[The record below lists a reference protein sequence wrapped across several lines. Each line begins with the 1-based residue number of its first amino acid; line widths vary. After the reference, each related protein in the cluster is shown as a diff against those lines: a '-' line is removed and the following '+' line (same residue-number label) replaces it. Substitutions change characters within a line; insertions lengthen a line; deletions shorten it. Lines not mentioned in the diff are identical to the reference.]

1 MNKVPVIILSGFLGS
16 GKTTLLLRMLRE
28 AAAYH
33 LMPAVLMNELG
44 KQDVDGHLLLDVSP
58 HLPLAK
64 LLDGCICCTKK
75 SDIQDSLK
83 QLIARKPDVILI
95 ELTGVANP
103 EEIVDALTEPALLP
117 HVKLHSTITVLDA
130 EHVLDYNSIFASD
143 RELVHTL
150 RKQIEVA
157 DLLLLNKIDLI
168 SDKQLKSIEKT
179 VRKFNSQALLLPT
192 TFSQLDLEK
201 LFGSLPPRQS
211 QPRATPTLSKSINM
225 RVVKAVQ
232 EPRTASKHTA
242 SFSRVQ
248 TLAIS
253 IGHDVV
259 VTQSLVE
266 HYLGKWGK
274 SLLRAKGYLRIG
286 TKREAFLLQFAGKR
300 TTWQPAAYQEAP
312 YLVLI
317 GLDLDVQL
325 LEDDWTKRLNDS
337 QTR

>member
-1 MNKVPVIILSGFLGS
+1 MSKVPVIILSGFLGS
-16 GKTTLLLRMLRE
+16 GKTTLLLRMIRE
-28 AAAYH
+28 AADFR
-33 LMPAVLMNELG
+33 LIPAVLMNELG
-44 KQDVDGHLLLDVSP
+44 KQDVDGHLLLDASP
-58 HLPLAK
+58 DLPLTK
-64 LLDGCICCTKK
+64 LLDGCICCSKK

-83 QLIARKPDVILI
+83 QLLTRKPDVILI

-117 HVKLHSTITVLDA
+117 HVKLHKVITVLDA
-130 EHVLDYNSIFASD
+130 ENVLEYNSIFASD

-150 RKQIEVA
+150 RRQIEVA

-179 VRKFNSQALLLPT
+179 VRKFNNQALFLPT
-192 TFSQLDLEK
+192 TFSQLDLDII
-201 LFGSLPPRQS
+201 FSSLPSRQS
-211 QPRATPTLSKSINM
+211 QPPAAPKLNKSLHMRA
-225 RVVKAVQ
+225 VKAFK
-232 EPRTASKHTA
+232 EPSAASKHAT

-248 TLAIS
+248 TLTIS
-253 IGHDVV
+253 IEHDIVI
-259 VTQSLVE
+259 TQSLVE

-286 TKREAFLLQFAGKR
+286 TKREAYLLQFAGKR
-300 TTWQPAAYQEAP
+300 TNWQPTAYQGVP

-325 LEDDWTKRLNDS
+325 LEDDWNKRLIDS
-337 QTR
+337 PTN